1 MRYNEQGK
9 VLASW
14 YQGESLDEYLNAL
27 FGYYEAENKASVSPV
42 DNDAIYE
49 EVDKTVSV
57 PAPTVQYRSTFE
69 TILAK
74 FGLDLG
80 DATFDEIIKG
90 DYYSVLKR
98 HGLVDHH
105 ASNNV
110 SYQGLGSIGS

>member
-1 MRYNEQGK
+1 MQYQEANA
-9 VLASW
+9 LA
-14 YQGESLDEYLNAL
+14 EYLDAL
-27 FGYYEAENKASVSPV
+27 FGYYESEG
-42 DNDAIYE
+42 
-49 EVDKTVSV
+49 VDKTVSV
-57 PAPTVQYRSTFE
+57 AAPTVQYRSMFE

-80 DATFDEIIKG
+80 DASFDEIIKG

-110 SYQGLGSIGS
+110 SYQNLGGVI

>member
-27 FGYYEAENKASVSPV
+27 FGYYEAENKVSISP
-42 DNDAIYE
+42 
-49 EVDKTVSV
+49 VDKTVSV
-57 PAPTVQYRSTFE
+57 SAPTVTYRSTFE
-69 TILAK
+69 AILAK

-80 DATFDEIIKG
+80 DASFDEIIKG
-90 DYYSVLKR
+90 DYYAVLSR
-98 HGLVDHH
+98 HGLVDHS

-110 SYQGLGSIGS
+110 EYQGLGGVI